1 MRADLSDGPPPVN
14 RRNLNRPTPAKG
26 AISMADFTLD
36 PRIANISHFV
46 TDLPLSTVRLMH
58 DANYPWLLLVPRRAE
73 TAEIGD
79 LSDPEQ
85 AQLISEIAHASAAL
99 RAAAPC
105 DRINV
110 AALGNAVPVLHVHVI
125 ARQVSDPAWPRP
137 VWGAL
142 PAKAYEAGAAERL
155 IATLAES
162 LR

>member
-1 MRADLSDGPPPVN
+1 
-14 RRNLNRPTPAKG
+14 
-26 AISMADFTLD
+26 MADFTLD
-36 PRIANISHFV
+36 PRIADVSDFV
-46 TDLPLSTVRLMH
+46 TDLPLCTVRLMH

-79 LSDPEQ
+79 LPPSQQ
-85 AQLISEIAHASAAL
+85 AQLMTEIARASTAL
-99 RAAAPC
+99 RAAVPC

-137 VWGAL
+137 VWGSV
-142 PAKAYEAGAAERL
+142 PAKPYGEGVAERL